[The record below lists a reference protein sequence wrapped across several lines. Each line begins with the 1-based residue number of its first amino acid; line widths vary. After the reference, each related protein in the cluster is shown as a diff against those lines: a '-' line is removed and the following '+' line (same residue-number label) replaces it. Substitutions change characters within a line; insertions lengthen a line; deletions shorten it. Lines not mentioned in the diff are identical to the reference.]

1 MAVQLILK
9 NSSVEDRRPT
19 PAQLTTGELALN
31 YNEEGAFL
39 SCKDSAGNIQQVGGL
54 KVDETAP
61 STPVKQ
67 TVWLKPSTGTLS
79 IYSGSSWVI
88 VGEVTSVNGQTG
100 AVVLTSA
107 DLGLAN
113 VNNTSDLNKPI
124 STATQSALS
133 TKADLVGGKVPTSQ
147 LPSAE
152 LLENAGTGSAAVPSF
167 SFNGDNNTGIYRPA
181 ADQVALTAG
190 GTQALLAESTGI
202 TIPGNLT
209 VSGTT
214 TTVDTVNLSIK
225 DKNIELGVV
234 STPSDTTA
242 DGGGITLKGAT
253 DKTIDWVNST
263 GCWTFNQPTNFNDHV
278 RIDSSG
284 DVFIGGTSAANA
296 EIALNANGSITA
308 AGDLTIGD
316 KIIHNGDT
324 NTAVRFPANDTVSIE
339 TAGIQRLQI
348 DSAGK
353 LLVGENFALQNKT
366 AEDADNGR
374 ESIISF
380 EGTQSNNAVST
391 LSSVEGNHSGQLNDT
406 KGKLVFKTNNGST
419 LTTALTIDDQ
429 QHADFNFDSN
439 VSIKL
444 SGDSAQGNPPAII
457 DLTAPTGLGSVATQ
471 QIVANFNTLRF
482 KVTSGGASATEVLKL
497 ANTHSTFS
505 SSVSGLMRYETAVTV
520 TSGSLVEFDNLP
532 SWAKRIT
539 VVGYSI
545 SFSGSTSVLAL
556 RVKSGGSAVTS
567 NYRCTSS
574 TSFGDGTTTTVG
586 AVKYVNAVGFT
597 FGTASSERQLE
608 IVFTN
613 VTGNRWIYAG
623 IHGGIFNSGLYFG
636 NTTAAGDI
644 DAGGALNGIQ
654 IFPSV
659 SPDTF
664 TGGTIT
670 VICEG

>member
-39 SCKDSAGNIQQVGGL
+39 SCKDSAGNIQQVGGV

-107 DLGLAN
+107 DFGLAN

-133 TKADLVGGKVPTSQ
+133 AKADLVGGTVPTSQ

-152 LLENAGTGSAAVPSF
+152 LRENAGTGSASAPSF
-167 SFNGDNNTGIYRPA
+167 SFSGDNNTGIYRPA

-214 TTVDTVNLSIK
+214 TTVDTVNLTVK

-234 STPSDTTA
+234 STPSNTTA

-253 DKTIDWVNST
+253 DKTINWVNST
-263 GCWTFNQPTNFNDHV
+263 GCWTFNQPTDFNNHV

-324 NTAVRFPANDTVSIE
+324 NTAIRFPANDTVSVE
-339 TAGIQRLQI
+339 TAGIERLQI

-380 EGTQSNNAVST
+380 EGTQSGGEVST
-391 LSSVEGNHSGQLNDT
+391 LSSVEGNHSGTADDT
-406 KGKLVFKTNNGST
+406 KGRLVFKTNNGST
-419 LTTALTIDDQ
+419 LTTALTIDDEQ
-429 QHADFNFDSN
+429 KAKFNLAPAVDIEFNSN
-439 VSIKL
+439 N
-444 SGDSAQGNPPAII
+444 DRAII
-457 DLTAPTGLGSVATQ
+457 DFNVPTGIGSIATQ
-471 QIVANFNTLRF
+471 EILASE
-482 KVTSGGASATEVLKL
+482 SGLTFAT
-497 ANTHSTFS
+497 THAAFT
-505 SSVSGLMRYETAVTV
+505 SSVSGTLRTETAVTV
-520 TSGSLVEFDNLP
+520 TSGSLVELNNLP
-532 SWAKRIT
+532 YWAKRI
-539 VVGYSI
+539 SI
-545 SFSGSTSVLAL
+545 VAYELSLSIDNTHLGIRLKNTSGAVNSLYRNTSV
-556 RVKSGGSAVTS
+556 AV
-567 NYRCTSS
+567 YY
-574 TSFGDGTTTTVG
+574 DGTTQLKTITRSSTAIVYTFG
-586 AVKYVNAVGFT
+586 QASSLRDFVHTFTSMNQTPSNTFGQPNATNVWVSTGTMGGQFGSGTGYGVVNTGGVVNAQ
-597 FGTASSERQLE
+597 AR
-608 IVFTN
+608 
-613 VTGNRWIYAG
+613 VTGVQLFPTT
-623 IHGGIFNSGLYFG
+623 GG
-636 NTTAAGDI
+636 
-644 DAGGALNGIQ
+644 
-654 IFPSV
+654 
-659 SPDTF
+659 TF